1 LHLQRSAKEQ
11 PLRLSRSD
19 KEGYV
24 LFCFVLFCF
33 VLFCFVLFTV
43 FVSSSSLIRLN
54 VGSPNNEITL

>member
-1 LHLQRSAKEQ
+1 QRSAKEQ
-11 PLRLSRSD
+11 PLTLSHSD

-43 FVSSSSLIRLN
+43 FVSSFSLIRLN
-54 VGSPNNEITL
+54 AGSPNNEITL